1 MQKVSCEN
9 GHFYDADRFQ
19 ACPICG
25 ATNHTVVSQTPVVSA
40 EKLPT
45 TEPLFHPQDGLDVSE
60 ATRPVDRLPRTEKL
74 LPEDES
80 HLREAVEREQGQG
93 LETGVDTTERTDS
106 PFSSEDIGVE
116 PSKAIGPAPSTDPTP
131 SLSAAIQAT
140 SAQGISPLPK
150 TMAYYDFN
158 KIIPPVAWLV
168 CVKGS
173 YVGEAF
179 ECHTGRNRLGR
190 EKGMEICLYKDRSIS
205 RDTHAIIIYEP
216 KRRQFFLQPGSG
228 DGLVYL
234 NDALVFSHEE
244 LHAYDKISIGKLEF
258 VFLSLCGE
266 KFTWD
271 DYIAKE

>member
-1 MQKVSCEN
+1 MQKVFCEN

-19 ACPICG
+19 TCPICG
-25 ATNHTVVSQTPVVSA
+25 ATNHTVVSQTSVVGA

-45 TEPLFHPQDGLDVSE
+45 TEPLFPPQVGLNAFE
-60 ATRPVDRLPRTEKL
+60 ATRQMNRLPRTEKL

-80 HLREAVEREQGQG
+80 HLREAVEREQGQR
-93 LETGVDTTERTDS
+93 LETAVDTTERTDS
-106 PFSSEDIGVE
+106 PFSSEDIGVAS
-116 PSKAIGPAPSTDPTP
+116 SKTTAHAPSPAHAP

-150 TMAYYDFN
+150 TMAYYDFD
-158 KIIPPVAWLV
+158 KIIPPVAWLI

-179 ECHTGRNRLGR
+179 ECHAGRNRMGR
-190 EKGMEICLYKDRSIS
+190 EKGMEICLYKDQSVS
-205 RDTHAIIIYEP
+205 RDTHAVLIYEP

-234 NDALVFSHEE
+234 NDELVFSHEE
-244 LHAYDKISIGKLEF
+244 LHPYDKISIGKLEF
-258 VFLSLCGE
+258 IFLSLCGE

-271 DYIAKE
+271 DYITKE